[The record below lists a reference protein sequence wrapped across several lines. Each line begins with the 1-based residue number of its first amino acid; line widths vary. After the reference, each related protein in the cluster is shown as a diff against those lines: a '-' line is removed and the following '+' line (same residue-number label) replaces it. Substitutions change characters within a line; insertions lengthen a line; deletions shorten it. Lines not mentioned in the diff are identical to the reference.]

1 MLARNIDCLRMKVKP
16 FCLHKTE
23 GANNHIK
30 QGDAF
35 FLARNPIAVTYNQLA
50 AMLTSVIHD
59 GLHGQGRCHIGLIY

>member
-1 MLARNIDCLRMKVKP
+1 MFARNIDCLRMKVKP

-23 GANNHIK
+23 GANNHIE

-35 FLARNPIAVTYNQLA
+35 FFARDPIGVTYNQLA

-59 GLHGQGRCHIGLIY
+59 FLH